1 MSNFE
6 EVEEIEELH
15 YFSPENKNYSFPEFF
30 PAEQEEN
37 EKKPN
42 TSLNDSIKI
51 ENILY
56 DENNLKCQLI
66 NPYTP
71 LNPSEIQNIITG
83 KTEPSSKG
91 FLKKK
96 RNLKKKDKEILDH
109 ISIKEDKDEKKEKA
123 EKEIEINEDNVN
135 KKRGRR
141 LKDKLYIT
149 QAEHD
154 KFKEDNIIRKI
165 KTSIFK
171 YILDHLNNS
180 LENTKYR
187 FYPLDKDLN
196 ENLKK
201 DFNVELLERTIY
213 DIYDNSEINKRFKN
227 PENTNK
233 DLLKKIFEEKL
244 EIRTIDILNK
254 KYKDFLNHIREQDLE
269 NFLETIEER
278 EKKKQ
283 EKNIGL
289 YMEIIKRMLF
299 GYENWFYNKFG
310 RNTKIR
316 ETIE

>member
-30 PAEQEEN
+30 HEEQEEN
-37 EKKPN
+37 DKKPN

-56 DENNLKCQLI
+56 DENNLKCKLI
-66 NPYTP
+66 KPYIP

-91 FLKKK
+91 FLNKK

-109 ISIKEDKDEKKEKA
+109 ISIKEDKEA
-123 EKEIEINEDNVN
+123 TEKEIEINKDNVN

-149 QAEHD
+149 EAEHD

-171 YILDHLNNS
+171 YILEHLNNS

-187 FYPLDKDLN
+187 FYPLDKELN

-213 DIYDNSEINKRFKN
+213 DIFDNSEINKRFKN

-254 KYKDFLNHIREQDLE
+254 KYKDILNHIREQDLE
-269 NFLETIEER
+269 IFLETIEKK

-283 EKNIGL
+283 AKNIDL
-289 YMEIIKRMLF
+289 YMEFIKRMLF
-299 GYENWFYNKFG
+299 CYENWFYSKFG

-316 ETIE
+316 ESIE

>member
-1 MSNFE
+1 
-6 EVEEIEELH
+6 
-15 YFSPENKNYSFPEFF
+15 
-30 PAEQEEN
+30 
-37 EKKPN
+37 
-42 TSLNDSIKI
+42 
-51 ENILY
+51 
-56 DENNLKCQLI
+56 LI
-66 NPYTP
+66 DPYLP
-71 LNPSEIQNIITG
+71 LNPSEVQNIITG

-91 FLKKK
+91 FLNKK
-96 RNLKKKDKEILDH
+96 RNLKKKDKEIIDH
-109 ISIKEDKDEKKEKA
+109 ISIKEEKDEKIEKGMDTNDF
-123 EKEIEINEDNVN
+123 IN
-135 KKRGRR
+135 KKKGRR
-141 LKDKLYIT
+141 LKDQLYDT
-149 QAEHD
+149 EADHD

-269 NFLETIEER
+269 NFLETIEEK

-283 EKNIGL
+283 EKNIDS
-289 YMEIIKRMLF
+289 YMKIIKRMLF